1 MSSNASSSTQATIED
16 DNEVTVYH
24 LVRQL
29 RTPLGVIPFVGAGM
43 SAHYGFPQW
52 GDVLRS
58 AARVEGESMV
68 AEVDAL
74 LAAGEFEDAAEALR
88 KRGEDEFQRRMEKEY
103 GRPLDSGEAR
113 EGALTLLPLLCSGPV
128 ITTNF
133 DHVLEEIFRGCGA
146 PFDERVLG
154 PEPDRIL
161 KAIHGS
167 TRVLIKMHGDCE
179 DRRARSFTKREY
191 DFHYDER
198 RSGMGSLVRLMF
210 TSRPLLFLGC
220 SLKEDRTVKIL
231 RALHDELAALTHYA
245 IVEAPHDA
253 QLFQERRRSLLDMGI
268 SPLWFR
274 EGEFERIGDLLERLV
289 FGMSVRSLPR
299 LPLAQ
304 HTNNEGTLRPRAAR
318 RAFGARE
325 KGGTEPPR
333 SPNGHLDRVAHAVL
347 EGRITFVLGVGAHLG
362 AFQAASH
369 FYQQLADRFGVPT
382 VLGNDRAAVARH
394 IADRFG
400 RRVLWEAV
408 RNQADKRVEPSV
420 VHQFLAALPA
430 FLRSRQRRA
439 VAPQVIIT
447 TNPDIVL
454 EQAFEDANEP
464 FHLLYYCG
472 EGDYE
477 GLFIHRDPHGE
488 RNIIDKPENIRALSP
503 ASIIIKLNG
512 GIAYPSADAWPETAV
527 IARGD
532 YARLA
537 SRIPDG
543 LPAVV
548 RRAISDRSLLFL
560 GHGLTELDVEELIRF
575 CAGPQRTTKSWAI
588 QWPRANADYW
598 AQCGLEV
605 CEYDLAKYIPD
616 LEALLLAALP
626 RRTQDPSPP
635 STDLERQAVRGG
647 SERPPPLASASL
659 ERPTAASIGQ
669 ERVPLALD

>member
-1 MSSNASSSTQATIED
+1 MISDAPCSTKATCED

-29 RTPLGVIPFVGAGM
+29 RTPLGIIPFVGAGM

-58 AARVEGESMV
+58 AARVEGPAMV
-68 AEVDAL
+68 AKVDAL
-74 LAAGEFEDAAEALR
+74 LEAGEFEDAAEALR
-88 KRGEDEFQRRMEKEY
+88 AHGEDEFQRRIEKEY
-103 GRPLDSGEAR
+103 GRSLDSSETRDGP
-113 EGALTLLPLLCSGPV
+113 LSLLPLLCSGPV

-133 DHVLEEIFRGCGA
+133 DHVLEEIFRACGA

-154 PEPDRIL
+154 PDPDRIL
-161 KAIHGS
+161 KAMHGS

-191 DFHYDER
+191 DLHYGEK
-198 RSGMGSLVRLMF
+198 RSGMSSLVRLMF
-210 TSRPLLFLGC
+210 TSRPLLFVGC
-220 SLKEDRTVKIL
+220 SLHTDRTVNIL

-245 IVEAPHDA
+245 IVEAPHDPA
-253 QLFQERRRSLLDMGI
+253 LFQARRRSLLDMGI
-268 SPLWFR
+268 SPLWF
-274 EGEFERIGDLLERLV
+274 EQGEFEQVGQLLERLV

-299 LPLAQ
+299 MPTA
-304 HTNNEGTLRPRAAR
+304 TPTNEGTLRPRAPR
-318 RAFGARE
+318 RVFGARE
-325 KGGTEPPR
+325 KAAIERPR

-347 EGRITFVLGVGAHLG
+347 EGRVTFVLGVGAHLG

-408 RNQADKRVEPSV
+408 RNLADKLVEASV
-420 VHQFLAALPA
+420 VHQFLAGLPA

-439 VAPQVIIT
+439 VASQVIFT
-447 TNPDIVL
+447 TNQDIVL
-454 EQAFEDANEP
+454 EQAFEEAGEP

-472 EGDYE
+472 DGDYE
-477 GLFIHRDPHGE
+477 GLFIHRDTQGA
-488 RNIIDKPENIRALSP
+488 RNVIDKPENIRALSP

-548 RRAISDRSLLFL
+548 RRAISDRSLLCL
-560 GHGLTELDVEELIRF
+560 GHGLMELDVEELIRV

-605 CEYDLAKYIPD
+605 CEYDLAQYVPD
-616 LEALLLAALP
+616 LEAVLLAAVP
-626 RRTQDPSPP
+626 RRAQEPP
-635 STDLERQAVRGG
+635 LPAAADL
-647 SERPPPLASASL
+647 ERPPPPASGSL
-659 ERPTAASIGQ
+659 ERGAPATAAP
-669 ERVPLALD
+669 ERRPIALD

>member
-1 MSSNASSSTQATIED
+1 MSSDASSSTKAILED

-58 AARVEGESMV
+58 AARVEGDATV

-74 LAAGEFEDAAEALR
+74 LDAGEFEDAAEALR
-88 KRGEDEFQRRMEKEY
+88 QRGEDEFQRRIEKEY
-103 GRPLDSGEAR
+103 GRPLDSSEAR
-113 EGALTLLPLLCSGPV
+113 DGPLTLLPLICSGPV

-133 DHVLEEIFRGCGA
+133 DHVLEDIFRCCGA
-146 PFDERVLG
+146 SFDERVLG
-154 PEPDRIL
+154 PEPDHIL
-161 KAIHGS
+161 KALHGS

-191 DFHYDER
+191 DLHYDEK

-220 SLKEDRTVKIL
+220 SLNTDRTVKIL

-245 IVEAPHDA
+245 IVEAPHDPA
-253 QLFQERRRSLLDMGI
+253 QFQERRRSLLDMGI
-268 SPLWFR
+268 SPLWFH
-274 EGEFERIGDLLERLV
+274 EGAFESIGQLLERLV

-299 LPLAQ
+299 LPATQLSSS
-304 HTNNEGTLRPRAAR
+304 EGTLRPRPTR
-318 RAFGARE
+318 RAFWARE
-325 KGGTEPPR
+325 R
-333 SPNGHLDRVAHAVL
+333 SSGEVARTSNGHLDRVAHAIL
-347 EGRITFVLGVGAHLG
+347 EGRVTFVLGVGAHLG
-362 AFQAASH
+362 AVQAASN

-408 RNQADKRVEPSV
+408 RNLADKRVEPSV

-430 FLRSRQRRA
+430 FLRGRQRRA

-447 TNPDIVL
+447 TNQDIVL
-454 EQAFEDANEP
+454 EQAFEEAGEP

-472 EGDYE
+472 DGDYE
-477 GLFIHRDPHGE
+477 GLFIHRDPQGARH
-488 RNIIDKPENIRALSP
+488 IIDKPENIRSLPP

-560 GHGLTELDVEELIRF
+560 GHGLTELDVEELIRV
-575 CAGPQRTTKSWAI
+575 CAGPQRTSKSWAI
-588 QWPRANADYW
+588 QWPRAHADYW

-605 CEYDLAKYIPD
+605 CEYDLAQYVPD
-616 LEALLLAALP
+616 LEALLLAAVP
-626 RRTQDPSPP
+626 RRTAEAAPAAP
-635 STDLERQAVRGG
+635 TDVDRVPGAG
-647 SERPPPLASASL
+647 SERPPPLASGGP
-659 ERPTAASIGQ
+659 ER
-669 ERVPLALD
+669 RPLVLD

>member
-1 MSSNASSSTQATIED
+1 MGSDDSPMKATLED
-16 DNEVTVYH
+16 DNEVTIYH

-58 AARVEGESMV
+58 AARVEGDAV
-68 AEVDAL
+68 AAEVEAL
-74 LAAGEFEDAAEALR
+74 LRAGEFEEAAEALR
-88 KRGEDEFQRRMEKEY
+88 ARGEDELQRRIEKEY
-103 GRPLDSGEAR
+103 GRPLDSSETRDGP
-113 EGALTLLPLLCSGPV
+113 LTLLPLLCSGPV
-128 ITTNF
+128 LTTNF
-133 DHVLEEIFRGCGA
+133 DHVLEDIFRGCGA
-146 PFDERVLG
+146 PFEERVLG

-191 DFHYDER
+191 DLHYGEKR
-198 RSGMGSLVRLMF
+198 TGMGGLVRLMF

-220 SLKEDRTVKIL
+220 SLEADRTVKLL
-231 RALHDELAALTHYA
+231 RVLHDELAALTHYA
-245 IVEAPHDA
+245 MVEAPRDA
-253 QLFQERRRSLLDMGI
+253 AHFQERRRSLLDMGI
-268 SPLWFR
+268 SPLWFP
-274 EGEFERIGDLLERLV
+274 EGEFERIGQLLERLV

-299 LPLAQ
+299 LSAAPS
-304 HTNNEGTLRPRAAR
+304 TSSEGTLRPRAAR
-318 RAFGARE
+318 RPIGDRD
-325 KGGTEPPR
+325 KLSPDPPR
-333 SPNGHLDRVAHAVL
+333 SPNGHLDRVAHAIL
-347 EGRITFVLGVGAHLG
+347 EGRVTFVLGVGAHLG

-408 RNQADKRVEPSV
+408 RSLADKRVEASV

-439 VAPQVIIT
+439 VASQVIIT
-447 TNPDIVL
+447 TNQDIVL
-454 EQAFEDANEP
+454 EHAFEEAAEP

-472 EGDYE
+472 DGDYE
-477 GLFIHRDPHGE
+477 GMFIHRDPSGG
-488 RNIIDKPENIRALSP
+488 RNLIDRPQNIRALSP

-512 GIAYPSADAWPETAV
+512 GIAYPTPDSWPETAV

-548 RRAISDRSLLFL
+548 RRAIADRSLLFL

-575 CAGPQRTTKSWAI
+575 CAGPQRTSKSWAI
-588 QWPRANADYW
+588 QWPRAHPDYW

-605 CEYDLAKYIPD
+605 CEYDLAQYIPD
-616 LEALLLAALP
+616 LEAVLLAAVP
-626 RRTQDPSPP
+626 RRTQEAAPAGPHDVDRSP
-635 STDLERQAVRGG
+635 AG
-647 SERPPPLASASL
+647 SERPAQPASGSI
-659 ERPTAASIGQ
+659 ERAASIAATG
-669 ERVPLALD
+669 RRPLVLD

>member
-1 MSSNASSSTQATIED
+1 MSIDAPPCTKATLED

-29 RTPLGVIPFVGAGM
+29 RTPLGIIPFVGAGM

-58 AARVEGESMV
+58 AARVEGQAMV
-68 AEVDAL
+68 DAVDAL
-74 LAAGEFEDAAEALR
+74 LDAGELEDAAEALR
-88 KRGEDEFQRRMEKEY
+88 GQGEDEFQRRIEKEY
-103 GRPLDSGEAR
+103 GRPLDSSETRDGP
-113 EGALTLLPLLCSGPV
+113 LTLLPLLCSGPV

-133 DHVLEEIFRGCGA
+133 DHVLEEIFRACGA

-161 KAIHGS
+161 KAMHGS

-191 DFHYDER
+191 DLHYGEK
-198 RSGMGSLVRLMF
+198 RSGMSSLVRLMF
-210 TSRPLLFLGC
+210 TSRPLLFVGC
-220 SLKEDRTVKIL
+220 SLQTDRTVKIL

-245 IVEAPHDA
+245 VVEAPRDPA
-253 QLFQERRRSLLDMGI
+253 LFQARRRSLLDMGI
-268 SPLWFR
+268 SPLWFE
-274 EGEFERIGDLLERLV
+274 EGEFEQIGQLLERLV

-299 LPLAQ
+299 MPTAAL
-304 HTNNEGTLRPRAAR
+304 TSGEGTLRPRAPR
-318 RAFGARE
+318 RVFGARE
-325 KGGTEPPR
+325 KAGIERPR

-347 EGRITFVLGVGAHLG
+347 EGRVTFVLGVGAHLG
-362 AFQAASH
+362 AFQAASY

-408 RNQADKRVEPSV
+408 RNLADKRVEASV

-439 VAPQVIIT
+439 VASQVIIT
-447 TNPDIVL
+447 TNQDIVL
-454 EQAFEDANEP
+454 EQAFEEASEP

-472 EGDYE
+472 DGDYE
-477 GLFIHRDPHGE
+477 GLFIHRDTHGA
-488 RNIIDKPENIRALSP
+488 RNVIDKPENIRALSP

-560 GHGLTELDVEELIRF
+560 GHGLMELDVEELIRV

-588 QWPRANADYW
+588 QWPRANTDYW

-605 CEYDLAKYIPD
+605 CEYDLAQYVPD
-616 LEALLLAALP
+616 LEAVLLAAVP
-626 RRTQDPSPP
+626 RRTQEPAPP
-635 STDLERQAVRGG
+635 AAADVEPPLAAAG
-647 SERPPPLASASL
+647 SERPPPASANIERGALASPGPA
-659 ERPTAASIGQ
+659 RT
-669 ERVPLALD
+669 PLALD